1 MRQITK
7 VVMRL
12 LILASPLLLN
22 DFYLPLVPEDAIK
35 LNLVLDVLVY
45 IGWQSTL
52 LYVAYQAGWF
62 WWGSLGI
69 NVKQLKQWIW
79 GIVLFMV
86 VFFLYTLI
94 TIVFMYVKNKYGF
107 TIKSFWYFPLP
118 QWQPLYV
125 FLYVLYLS
133 ITAGIYEEI
142 IYRGIAIHQLKSIT
156 SKTWVLVCAST
167 LLFVAIHWSM
177 GPGTWIEAGLWGALW
192 AYLYIKTN
200 SLLPVMIAHFL
211 YDAFTIYGVHV
222 AIAHGIVSFL

>member
-1 MRQITK
+1 MKNIAK
-7 VVMRL
+7 VLTRL
-12 LILASPLLLN
+12 LVLASPLLLN
-22 DFYLPLVPEDAIK
+22 DFYLPLLPQDATK
-35 LNLVLDVLVY
+35 LNLVLDILVY

-62 WWGSLGI
+62 SWSNLGI
-69 NVKQLKQWIW
+69 NVKQLKQWLW
-79 GIVLFMV
+79 GVVLFVV

-94 TIVFMYVKNKYGF
+94 TIAFMYAKNKYGI

-118 QWQPLYV
+118 QWQPVYV

-142 IYRGIAIHQLKSIT
+142 IYRGIAIHQLKTFT
-156 SKTWVLVCAST
+156 SNTFLLVAVST

-192 AYLYIKTN
+192 AYLYIRTH
-200 SLLPVMIAHFL
+200 SLLPIMIAHFL
-211 YDAFTIYGVHV
+211 YDVASIYGVHL
-222 AIAHGIVSFL
+222 AIAHSIGL